1 MHQTSNTD
9 DISLPAIRLKPPIPP
24 PPPPAVT
31 AVFSFS
37 FCFSLFS
44 NSRNFADDVDDVR
57 LLRIFRISFVPFSV
71 IIVLVSNSFISLFI
85 ELVVVIFELISF
97 ELDVTEVAD
106 TDEVVEEEDEFR
118 LILLIFVDEDDV
130 SNERGNT

>member
-9 DISLPAIRLKPPIPP
+9 DISLPAIRLKTPIPP
-24 PPPPAVT
+24 PLPPPVT
-31 AVFSFS
+31 AVLSFS

-57 LLRIFRISFVPFSV
+57 LLRIFRISFVPFSL
-71 IIVLVSNSFISLFI
+71 IIVLVSTSFISLFI

-97 ELDVTEVAD
+97 ELEVTEVAD